1 MNRNQDTP
9 ILPHLDDCARTW
21 RVSTDT
27 ARRLK
32 EMATELEC
40 YDSVL
45 VDMLLQRALSAV
57 AAGQWVITRKPYK
70 FTLHWGE
77 GSAKGVEEGMKRE

>member
-27 ARRLK
+27 ASRLK
-32 EMATELEC
+32 EMATDLEC

-45 VDMLLQRALSAV
+45 VDMLLQRALTAV
-57 AAGQWVITRKPYK
+57 AAGQWVITRKPVKYVIS
-70 FTLHWGE
+70 WDEAG
-77 GSAKGVEEGMKRE
+77 ARGVEEGMKRE